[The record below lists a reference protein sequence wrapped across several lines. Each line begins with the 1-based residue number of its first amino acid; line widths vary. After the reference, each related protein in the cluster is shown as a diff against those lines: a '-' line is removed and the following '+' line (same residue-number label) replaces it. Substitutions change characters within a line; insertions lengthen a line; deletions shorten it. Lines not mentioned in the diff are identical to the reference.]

1 MGLEP
6 QDLAL
11 FTSMITVYAVGQYL
25 ILKFL
30 GGSHLHFQ
38 MSYKIVRLSQYAL
51 ITILALIAWQI
62 IFTGGYSSI
71 LMKTIIWINYAM
83 FVILTGSLSY
93 RFLEWSTSNKNRVVV
108 AYGISMALLSA
119 SGVFTVFY
127 INDALSGQR
136 DIEYIRPFRNLIAI
150 VASVENIFSSSYFV
164 SSLAAFLSYLVS
176 YYTTT
181 KSLL

>member
-1 MGLEP
+1 
-6 QDLAL
+6 
-11 FTSMITVYAVGQYL
+11 
-25 ILKFL
+25 
-30 GGSHLHFQ
+30 
-38 MSYKIVRLSQYAL
+38 
-51 ITILALIAWQI
+51 
-62 IFTGGYSSI
+62 
-71 LMKTIIWINYAM
+71 MKTVIWINYAM

-164 SSLAAFLSYLVS
+164 SSLEPSCLPG
-176 YYTTT
+176 
-181 KSLL
+181 